1 MSNPKTITR
10 DYVSDQVKRSLANF
24 RHNLRL
30 LRVDVN
36 LSGVELAV
44 KIGMA
49 PKRINDLEEGRMPPK
64 IEDAISIANVFN
76 VTLSDLFSRIELNI
90 PSKQNT

>member
-1 MSNPKTITR
+1 MSNSKTVTSSH
-10 DYVSDQVKRSLANF
+10 VSDQVKRSLANF

-36 LSGVELAV
+36 LSGAELAV

-49 PKRINDLEEGRMPPK
+49 PKRINDLEENRMPPK
-64 IEDAISIANVFN
+64 IEDAIAIANIFN
-76 VTLSDLFSRIELNI
+76 VTLSDLFSRIELSI
-90 PSKQNT
+90 PSKQNI

>member
-1 MSNPKTITR
+1 MSNPKTVVS

-36 LSGVELAV
+36 LSGAELAV

-76 VTLSDLFSRIELNI
+76 INLSDLFARIELSI
-90 PSKQNT
+90 PSKNK